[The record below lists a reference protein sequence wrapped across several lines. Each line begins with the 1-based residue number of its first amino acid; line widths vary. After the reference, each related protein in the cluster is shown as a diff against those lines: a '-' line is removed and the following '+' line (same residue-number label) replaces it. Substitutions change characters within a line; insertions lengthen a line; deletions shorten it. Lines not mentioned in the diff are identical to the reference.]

1 MIQIKDAA
9 FSMCLKFPRQAIKE
23 NAMLRV
29 AMLLYS
35 ILGASLAGTFMIVA
49 LVIGQDT
56 ARPIIISAVLGFV
69 AAIPLALVVAK
80 KLTA

>member
-1 MIQIKDAA
+1 
-9 FSMCLKFPRQAIKE
+9 
-23 NAMLRV
+23 MLRV